1 MELQPIKRK
10 DYFEKIIKEG
20 KKTVNSHFVVYYL
33 PSLFFNDTMTRFGV
47 SVGKK
52 IGNAVIRNLYKRRL
66 RHLIRESTQ
75 IIEQKYVIIILRPR
89 AKDASFKELKAKF
102 EAVMQ
107 GVK

>member
-20 KKTVNSHFVVYYL
+20 KKKVNSHFVVYFL
-33 PSLFFNDTMTRFGV
+33 PSLFFEDNITRIGI

-52 IGNAVIRNLYKRRL
+52 IGNAVVRNLHKRHL
-66 RHLIRESTQ
+66 RHIIRESK
-75 IIEQKYVIIILRPR
+75 IDIDKKYVIIIMRPR
-89 AKDASFKELKAKF
+89 AKDCDFSLLSKKF
-102 EAVMQ
+102 DEVMQ